1 MLQAVKSGHL
11 FLRFL
16 LLPSVPGLLPNVFVL
31 LPDAPR
37 LHPTV
42 PRLLLSVHTL
52 LPSVSM
58 LLLDVPRL
66 LPSVSMLLS
75 GVLWQFPSKVGPW
88 GPQGQGSL
96 QKAAACCRVAPLEAE
111 LGLCQAASWAQG

>member
-16 LLPSVPGLLPNVFVL
+16 LLPNVPGLLPNVFVL

-37 LHPTV
+37 LYPI
-42 PRLLLSVHTL
+42 
-52 LPSVSM
+52 
-58 LLLDVPRL
+58 VPRL

-96 QKAAACCRVAPLEAE
+96 QKAAACCGVAPLEAE